1 MLATASSSL
10 EAASSNLLFR
20 ADANET
26 DNLNQENESDEEE
39 EEEDQTNPSPEPP
52 VCKKLKQAETRGE
65 ELYLVH
71 LQRYQQ
77 QPIDPTDYDVSDQGM
92 VQRHLMPVTE
102 VASPPRPAMA
112 TRRSSKGAAALTIPA
127 PAESELPTIG
137 EELWKIHC
145 RRSSFDIR
153 AEGGDDEDVE
163 KDAPDAPPEPM
174 EELAAIET

>member
-1 MLATASSSL
+1 MLAAASSSL
-10 EAASSNLLFR
+10 EAASSDLLFR
-20 ADANET
+20 AEANET
-26 DNLNQENESDEEE
+26 DNLNQENDSDEEE
-39 EEEDQTNPSPEPP
+39 EEEEPTTHSPEPP

-92 VQRHLMPVTE
+92 VQRHLMPE

-163 KDAPDAPPEPM
+163 KGAPDAPTEEP
-174 EELAAIET
+174 AAIET